1 MKANPDYSNSMINRI
16 TIALLTAYLFSG
28 CQSKGSLF
36 VEAPASDTGITF
48 ANVLQETDELNILD
62 YLYFYNGG
70 GVAVGDINGDG
81 LPDIFF
87 SGNQVQNKLY
97 LNKGNMV
104 FEDISETAGITGNS
118 TWNTGSVMA
127 DVNGDGLLDIYV
139 CAVVG
144 INGFSGHNE
153 LFINNGDTTFSEQSG
168 KYGLDF
174 DSYSS
179 NAAFFDYDGDGDLDL
194 YLLNHA
200 VHTQDSYGKASLR
213 FERQYETGDK
223 LMRNDNGYFTE
234 VSDAAGIYGGINGYG
249 LGLAV
254 SDLNL
259 DGFPDLYIGNDFHE
273 DDYFYLNNGDGTY
286 TDRLRDYFGH
296 TSRFS
301 MGSDIADINNDGRP
315 DLISLDMLP
324 EDEIPLK
331 SSEGDDNIQT
341 QRMRI
346 EDYGYY
352 YQFTRNM
359 LFLNQPEGPF
369 METALMQGVAATDW
383 SWSALFGD
391 FNLDGKQDLF
401 ISNGIPKRP
410 NDLDFVRF
418 ISNEQISTKLD
429 NTRLVDQKA
438 LNMMPSGSIHNF
450 VFEGD
455 TPNGFKDRSGD
466 WITKDTLISGATAW
480 ADLDLDGDLDL
491 VINNLNQE
499 ASILV
504 NKADGA
510 GDYLKLNFQ
519 YKPGNS
525 FGLGTKAFAYS
536 GDETYFRELFPVRGF
551 QASSEPMLHFG
562 FPKGSQIDSLLIVWP
577 DQTSQ
582 VLLNP
587 TVNQSIT
594 LSPKAVKPFNYKNLV
609 PVQTPWFEQVAD
621 TSTFKLSHREDK
633 YTDFNREKLLPY
645 SLADRGPAVL
655 VTDLNG
661 DGSDDI
667 FLGGSKR
674 IASQLLI
681 QKEES
686 FKPLTGLIPDSIA
699 ENVIAVAEDFDGN
712 GSTDIVLGN
721 GGSDYFGESPYLQ
734 NHYYTQSDTGFVQT
748 ALPGA
753 IANTSVIKAFD
764 YDRDGDLDLF
774 VGNQSYTG
782 NFGEKPDSYLL
793 ENTNGNWRVSDALKG
808 ENLGMVTDA
817 VWTDFNADGEID
829 LIVVGEWMAPAFFEN
844 KNGQFTPVDTQLP
857 EGLWQDIEAFDMDG
871 DGDQDYL
878 LGNWGTNSKFTATAK
893 YPLKIY
899 LSDFDDNGSVDPVLV
914 TYRNGGYF
922 PLVGLDELAGQMP
935 VLRKKYTSYQ
945 SFAGQSIS
953 EIFTAEQLESSTFL
967 EVSELRSGYLK
978 NENGKFEFIPFPDL
992 LQTAPILEFLVADFN
1007 EDGKHEALAAGN
1019 YFGVKPYQGRLDAF
1033 PGAIIRDENQIL
1045 PANRLGLHF
1054 SGKSVRH
1061 LAIVQ
1066 QGRKKRLLA
1075 VYNNLPAELYE
1086 LTFSKNPNP

>member
-1 MKANPDYSNSMINRI
+1 MIKNI
-16 TIALLTAYLFSG
+16 YIVLVILYLLVG
-28 CQSKGSLF
+28 CSEKGSLF
-36 VEAPASDTGITF
+36 EEAAASETGVTF
-48 ANVLQETDELNILD
+48 ANILQETDELNILD

-70 GVAVGDINGDG
+70 GVAVGDINRDG

-87 SGNQVQNKLY
+87 SGNQVKNKLY
-97 LNKGNMV
+97 LNKGNME
-104 FEDISETAGITGNS
+104 FEDISEKAGIEGES
-118 TWNTGSVMA
+118 SWNTGSVMA

-153 LFINNGDTTFSEQSG
+153 LFINNGDTTFSEQS
-168 KYGLDF
+168 KAYGLDF

-179 NAAFFDYDGDGDLDL
+179 NAAFFDYDGDGDLDM

-213 FERQYETGDK
+213 NDRQYETGDK
-223 LMRNDNGYFTE
+223 LLRNDNGFFTE
-234 VSDAAGIYGGINGYG
+234 VSDASGIYGGINGYG
-249 LGLAV
+249 LGLAI
-254 SDLNL
+254 SDFNL

-273 DDYFYLNNGDGTY
+273 DDYFYVNNGDGTF

-301 MGSDIADINNDGRP
+301 MGSDVADINNDGRP

-324 EDEIPLK
+324 DDEIPLK

-346 EDYGYY
+346 DDYGYY

-391 FNLDGKQDLF
+391 YNLDGKQDLF

-438 LNMMPSGSIHNF
+438 LNLMPSGNVHNF
-450 VFEGD
+450 VFEGRPP
-455 TPNGFKDRSGD
+455 TGFLDRSGE
-466 WITKDTLISGATAW
+466 WIIKDTLISGATAW

-491 VINNLNQE
+491 IINNLNRA

-504 NKADGA
+504 NKANGA
-510 GDYLKLNFQ
+510 GDYLKLSFQ
-519 YKPGNS
+519 YKPANS
-525 FGLGTKAFAYS
+525 FGLGAKAFAYS
-536 GDETYFRELFPVRGF
+536 GGEVYFRELFPVRGF
-551 QASSEPMLHFG
+551 QASSEPLLHFG
-562 FPKGSQIDSLLIVWP
+562 FPKGTQIDSLVIVWP
-577 DQTSQ
+577 DRTAQT
-582 VLLNP
+582 LLKP
-587 TVNQSIT
+587 KLNQSLT
-594 LSPKAVKPFNYKNLV
+594 LSQKEAKPFQSNALFPK
-609 PVQTPWFEQVAD
+609 PAPWFKSVAD
-621 TSTFKLSHREDK
+621 TASFKLRHREDK

-645 SLADRGPAVL
+645 SLADRGPALL
-655 VTDLNG
+655 VADLNG
-661 DGSDDI
+661 DGNDDI

-674 IASQLLI
+674 IASQLLLQREDGFHSSGSI
-681 QKEES
+681 Y
-686 FKPLTGLIPDSIA
+686 PDSIA
-699 ENVIAVAEDFDGN
+699 ENVVAVALDFDGN
-712 GSTDIVLGN
+712 GTTDIVIGN

-734 NHYYTQSDTGFVQT
+734 NQYYTQTDTGFVQT
-748 ALPGA
+748 ALPGD
-753 IANTSVIKAFD
+753 IANTAVIKAFD

-793 ENTNGNWRVSDALKG
+793 ENTSGTWSVSEALKG
-808 ENLGMVTDA
+808 DKLGMVTDA
-817 VWTDFNADGEID
+817 IWTDYNGDGAID
-829 LIVVGEWMAPAFFEN
+829 LIVVGEWMAPTFFAN
-844 KNGQFTPVDTQLP
+844 KNGTFIRAEFDLP
-857 EGLWQDIEAFDMDG
+857 DGLWQEIERFDIDG
-871 DGDQDYL
+871 DGDEDYL
-878 LGNWGTNSKFTATAK
+878 LGNWGSNSKFVASEE
-893 YPLKIY
+893 YPMKIY
-899 LSDFDDNGSVDPVLV
+899 LSDFDENGSTDPVLA
-914 TYRNGGYF
+914 TYRNGSYF

-935 VLRKKYTSYQ
+935 VLRKKYNTYKSY
-945 SFAGQSIS
+945 AGQSIS
-953 EIFTAEQLESSTFL
+953 EIFTSVQLKSAKIL
-967 EVSELRSGYLK
+967 EVSELRSGYL
-978 NENGKFEFIPFPDL
+978 ENVGGSFKFIPFPNL
-992 LQTAPILEFLVADFN
+992 LQTAPIFEFLVADFN
-1007 EDGKHEALAAGN
+1007 GDQKTEVLAGGN

-1033 PGAIIRDENQIL
+1033 PGALILNSREIIST
-1045 PANRLGLHF
+1045 NRLGLNF

-1061 LAIVQ
+1061 LAILN
-1066 QGRKKRLLA
+1066 QGTKKQLLA

-1086 LTFSKNPNP
+1086 LTFPKNLNP